1 MSALVFNKV
10 FLRAAT
16 SARRLTTAS
25 RGARSLVFSNGVAQ
39 RNSLSVPRFNAGG
52 INAAVSPSS
61 NAFSTDAGAEE
72 PAPGDGNLTL
82 AFGQSLINMLPHSI
96 YEAQCVNEELT
107 LIIDPSSVLEVLL
120 FLRDH
125 TNCQYKC
132 MTSLCAVDYPER
144 DARFEMVYNLL
155 SVKYNTRIRVKTSVA
170 ELQPVD
176 SATEL
181 FSAAGWYEREVFD
194 LFGIFFNN
202 HSDLRRILTDYGFDG
217 HPMRKDFPLTGY
229 DSAEYDEKEKAIVMR
244 PLELAQEFR
253 TFDFASP
260 WDQMTPATPDIV
272 HIEAKEDKE

>member
-1 MSALVFNKV
+1 MRRALA
-10 FLRAAT
+10 LATRAA
-16 SARRLTTAS
+16 ARQSGVA
-25 RGARSLVFSNGVAQ
+25 GARMPACDRLRSSQGKLFSSAAPSDGD
-39 RNSLSVPRFNAGG
+39 SVGE
-52 INAAVSPSS
+52 
-61 NAFSTDAGAEE
+61 D
-72 PAPGDGNLTL
+72 NLTL

-107 LIIDPSSVLEVLL
+107 LIIDPTSVIEVLN

-125 TNCQYKC
+125 TSCQYKC
-132 MTSLCAVDYPER
+132 LTSLCAVDYPER
-144 DARFEMVYNLL
+144 DSRFEVVYNLL
-155 SVKYNTRIRVKTSVA
+155 SVKYNTRIRVKTSVT

-181 FSAAGWYEREVFD
+181 FSSAGWYEREVFD

-229 DSAEYDEKEKAIVMR
+229 DSAEYDEKEKSIVMR

-272 HIEAKEDKE
+272 HIEADGRKSD